1 MYFKSG
7 NSMKKLLLS
16 ILIGLSSAII
26 FAQNRDRKVFACAG
40 KEARNSSMTYNMIYT
55 VGEPLTFT
63 GANSSNIL
71 NSGFNQPS
79 PPIVINPIGPSAFV
93 LANGDLKVYPNP
105 FGTYIVLNGPVENE
119 EPVKV
124 QLIDFNGKL
133 ILEDNVLPLNYKL
146 EIPQHCTP
154 GMYLLNFYTQ
164 TGQFIQQTKM
174 IKSTTESEK

>member
-1 MYFKSG
+1 
-7 NSMKKLLLS
+7 MKIFSFFCLFLLFC
-16 ILIGLSSAII
+16 SAYY
-26 FAQNRDRKVFACAG
+26 AQDRKVISCAG
-40 KEARNSSMTYNMIYT
+40 KEAVTSTHNMSYT
-55 VGEPLTFT
+55 VGEPITFT

-119 EPVKV
+119 EPIKV
-124 QLIDFNGKL
+124 QLIDFNGRL

-146 EIPQHCTP
+146 EIPQHCIP

>member
-1 MYFKSG
+1 
-7 NSMKKLLLS
+7 MKIPSLIYLLL
-16 ILIGLSSAII
+16 
-26 FAQNRDRKVFACAG
+26 FACSTMYAQDRKVISCAG
-40 KEARNSSMTYNMIYT
+40 KEVVTSTHSMSYT
-55 VGEPLTFT
+55 VGEPITFT

-79 PPIVINPIGPSAFV
+79 PPIVINPIGPSALV

-105 FGTYIVLNGPVENE
+105 FGTYILLNGPVENE
-119 EPVKV
+119 EPIKV
-124 QLIDFNGKL
+124 QLIDFSGKL

-146 EIPQHCTP
+146 EIPQQCTP

-174 IKSTTESEK
+174 IKSTTESDK